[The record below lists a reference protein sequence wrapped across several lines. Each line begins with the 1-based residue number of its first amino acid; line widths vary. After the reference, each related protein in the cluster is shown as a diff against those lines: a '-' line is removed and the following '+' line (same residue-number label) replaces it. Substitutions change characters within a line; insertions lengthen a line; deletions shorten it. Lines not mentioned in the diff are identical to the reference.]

1 MAPAGF
7 SGLGSAETFVE
18 RINLEMALKKPTGKD
33 FVTVVAHLGRVVIET
48 VLLVVV
54 VVSPVTSIRLKYCF
68 QGIFAILSDN

>member
-33 FVTVVAHLGRVVIET
+33 FVTVVAHLG
-48 VLLVVV
+48 
-54 VVSPVTSIRLKYCF
+54 
-68 QGIFAILSDN
+68 